1 MSILCPNHQYQRTFN
16 HSISRREFRHFFKH
30 FFSSLCFRATIR
42 TCRHSAQMK
51 LALIFYFKSIYL
63 FPEQVL
69 TFNLRTFLELLTKR
83 RNTLRTKI
91 LCCFQLVSCLQKYL
105 FLKYLKFLNSCPVY
119 GATTLCL
126 GYWIPDPGVHWV
138 VLRST
143 QPFILLRSIKW
154 VPGTPGYLVVKSKLF
169 PCRGSVAF
177 RQLNPVHRKVP

>member
-1 MSILCPNHQYQRTFN
+1 MFQSYNTDLSSFRANEVGLIFLFQIDQF
-16 HSISRREFRHFFKH
+16 ISRTK
-30 FFSSLCFRATIR
+30 I
-42 TCRHSAQMK
+42 
-51 LALIFYFKSIYL
+51 
-63 FPEQVL
+63 L

-91 LCCFQLVSCLQKYL
+91 LCYFELVSCLQKHL
-105 FLKYLKFLNSCPVY
+105 FLKYLKFLDSCPVY
-119 GATTLCL
+119 GATALCL

-143 QPFILLRSIKW
+143 QPFILPRSIKW

-169 PCRGSVAF
+169 PCKGSVAL